1 MRISFYYQV
10 PSFRIKNKKRL
21 TDWILLIAFLEKKE
35 IEKIDFIFCNDE
47 YLLHLNKKFLSHK
60 TYTDVLTF
68 NYSEKKKSI
77 IAEIYCSID
86 RIKENARVFKVSFEQ
101 ELNRVI
107 AHGILHCMGYH
118 DKNDHDRRKIRKK
131 EDECLRLLAQ
141 LKES

>member
-1 MRISFYYQV
+1 MRISFDYQV

-47 YLLHLNKKFLSHK
+47 YLLRLNKKFLSHK
-60 TYTDVLTF
+60 NYTDVLTF

-77 IAEIYCSID
+77 IAEIYSSID
-86 RIKENARVFKVSFEQ
+86 RVRENAKVFNVSFEE

-107 AHGILHCMGYH
+107 IHGVLHCMGYQ
-118 DKNDHDRRKIRKK
+118 DKNDHDLRKMHKK
-131 EDECLRLLAQ
+131 EDECLRLLAEM
-141 LKES
+141 KKS